1 MKFHNAIAV
10 QARGVRKRFGTVEAL
25 DGLDLEVRRGE
36 IYGLLGPNGSGKTT
50 FIRCVAGLV
59 RIDGGTITLL
69 GVSPREA
76 VTAGRVGYMTQA
88 AALYADLSVDENLA
102 FFARLQ
108 DVPDT
113 ATRIEETLRTVELL
127 DRRRSIVST
136 LSGGLRTRLSLA
148 AALLHRPEALLLVA
162 PLVVMTLVGL
172 VWGSTAETISNVVF
186 ATDRSNLPAPIATRL
201 AETMKLVTAVHG
213 RAGTFEDGMAALK
226 DGRTDAVVWI
236 QGT

>member
-10 QARGVRKRFGTVEAL
+10 QARGVRKRFGTVDAL

-136 LSGGLRTRLSLA
+136 LSGGLRARRRSDRVNPRRVVAVARRIALGFRRDHRSL
-148 AALLHRPEALLLVA
+148 ALLLVA

-172 VWGSTAETISNVVF
+172 VWGSTAETIPNVVF

-201 AETMKLVTAVHG
+201 AETMKL
-213 RAGTFEDGMAALK
+213 
-226 DGRTDAVVWI
+226 
-236 QGT
+236 